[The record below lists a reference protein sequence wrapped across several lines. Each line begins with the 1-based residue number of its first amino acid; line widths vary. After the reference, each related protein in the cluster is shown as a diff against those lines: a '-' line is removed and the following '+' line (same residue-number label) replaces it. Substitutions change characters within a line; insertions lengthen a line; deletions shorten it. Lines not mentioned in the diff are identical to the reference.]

1 MNHKKA
7 QPLLNAV
14 QWFCYL
20 EHVPALLISYIG
32 YIGFNSQ
39 NDVWMLIAEKLKTT
53 EAGTR

>member
-7 QPLLNAV
+7 QPLLNVV

-20 EHVPALLISYIG
+20 EHVLPLLISCIG

-39 NDVWMLIAEKLKTT
+39 NDVWMLIAEKLKIT